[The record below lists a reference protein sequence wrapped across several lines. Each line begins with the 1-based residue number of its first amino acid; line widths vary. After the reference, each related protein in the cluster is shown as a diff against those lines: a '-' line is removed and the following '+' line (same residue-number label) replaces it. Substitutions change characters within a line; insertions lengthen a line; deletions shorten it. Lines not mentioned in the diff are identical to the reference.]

1 MLNSLKIE
9 IGTSDRRTIMDK
21 APRWNERRR
30 VPRITVELAVTLT
43 WERKSFPCQA
53 RQLSEFGILLACE
66 HKELVGKDI
75 QVRLK
80 LDSPSRSLSLSGIVA
95 YAIDNEIGVRFKD
108 LSAEQQPVLK
118 DYVEARQYNQPVV

>member
-1 MLNSLKIE
+1 ME
-9 IGTSDRRTIMDK
+9 I

-30 VPRITVELAVTLT
+30 VPRITVELPVTLT

-53 RQLSEFGILLACE
+53 RQLSEFGILVACE

-118 DYVEARQYNQPVV
+118 DYVEARRYNQPVV

>member
-1 MLNSLKIE
+1 
-9 IGTSDRRTIMDK
+9 
-21 APRWNERRR
+21 
-30 VPRITVELAVTLT
+30 V
-43 WERKSFPCQA
+43 
-53 RQLSEFGILLACE
+53 ACE

-118 DYVEARQYNQPVV
+118 DYVEARRYNQPVV